1 MKKITDFGD
10 WDWRIKILGP
20 LSYTIIIS
28 IIFAYDFLQAVSLEK
43 FIAFMLIVVGYCF
56 MLVARFQLKDR
67 FSILPQA
74 EKGLI
79 TKGIYSIFRHPVYIS
94 SSVSA
99 TGICLYLSIVFNSIF
114 LSIFF
119 LLFLISYITMQLCRA
134 KKEEKKLIE
143 KYGIKY
149 LEYKKRTIL

>member
-1 MKKITDFGD
+1 MKQITDFGS

-20 LSYTIIIS
+20 LFYTSTIS
-28 IIFAYDFLQAVSLEK
+28 AIFIYDFLKAMDLGK
-43 FIAFMLIVVGYCF
+43 LIALMLIIMGYSF

-79 TKGIYSIFRHPVYIS
+79 TKGIYGIFRHPVYVS
-94 SSVSA
+94 SSLSA
-99 TGICLYLSIVFNSIF
+99 TGICMYLSISFASIPLGISFLIF
-114 LSIFF
+114 LVT
-119 LLFLISYITMQLCRA
+119 YVYMQFYRA
-134 KKEEKKLIE
+134 KEEEKKLTE
-143 KYGIKY
+143 RYGNEY